1 MQARRITVSV
11 KYIKPSKMNHPLQL
25 RESDINRLVAVTN
38 GELDSEWVSEEEME
52 AFQDRL
58 FDIIAA
64 KQQTHDGSMVI
75 Q

>member
-1 MQARRITVSV
+1 MSV
-11 KYIKPSKMNHPLQL
+11 KYIKQSKMNHPLQL

-38 GELDSEWVSEEEME
+38 GELDSEWISDEEME

>member
-1 MQARRITVSV
+1 MSV

-38 GELDSEWVSEEEME
+38 GELDYEWISEEEME

-64 KQQTHDGSMVI
+64 KRQTHEGSMVI

>member
-1 MQARRITVSV
+1 MSV

-38 GELDSEWVSEEEME
+38 GELDSEWISEEEME

>member
-1 MQARRITVSV
+1 MSV
-11 KYIKPSKMNHPLQL
+11 KYIKQSKMNHPLQL

-38 GELDSEWVSEEEME
+38 GELDAEWISDEEME
-52 AFQDRL
+52 AFHDRL

>member
-1 MQARRITVSV
+1 MAV
-11 KYIKPSKMNHPLQL
+11 KYIKPSRMNHPLQL

-38 GELDSEWVSEEEME
+38 GELDSEWISEEEME

-64 KQQTHDGSMVI
+64 QQQTHDGSMVI